1 MGSYR
6 SVDNVDGKN
15 SRQYPGEKTEPDITF
30 SRTHSTA
37 FRLCVSSLPADV
49 FERRPRGGSDED
61 AQMSERDVEKSV
73 SKERFIETLRRVAD
87 SLEKGESFRIQ
98 IQNERITVPV
108 NCELSFEHERDEE
121 TEEIELQFRWPT
133 KGS

>member
-1 MGSYR
+1 
-6 SVDNVDGKN
+6 
-15 SRQYPGEKTEPDITF
+15 
-30 SRTHSTA
+30 
-37 FRLCVSSLPADV
+37 
-49 FERRPRGGSDED
+49 
-61 AQMSERDVEKSV
+61 MSERDVEKSV

-121 TEEIELQFRWPT
+121 EQEIELQFRWPT